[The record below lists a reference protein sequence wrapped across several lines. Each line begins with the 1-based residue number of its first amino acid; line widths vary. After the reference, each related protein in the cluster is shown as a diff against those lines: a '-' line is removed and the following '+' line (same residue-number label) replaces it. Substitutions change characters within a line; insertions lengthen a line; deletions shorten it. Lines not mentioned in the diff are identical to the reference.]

1 MELFILDTGF
11 ETLKIIDKF
20 ESLLWTIR
28 YSSYGD
34 FELYTVVDLE
44 ELPFF
49 KKGYYVWIRETNR
62 YMFIEKIEISSDVED
77 GAHLKVTGRSLESIL
92 NRRINYT
99 ETNYS
104 GNLQAG
110 IKKLLNDNIISPTDY
125 ASYRRISNFIFKDS
139 TDPNIT
145 SLTLETKFERG
156 MNIGEAVQKIC
167 DAEDLGYRITLSE
180 TKQFV
185 FELYKGTDRSYDQFE
200 VPYVIFSPKF
210 DNIINSEYVDTDE
223 DFKNVV
229 FVYSERQEEGV
240 TYTNKRE
247 VYGKH
252 SLVTGLRRR
261 EMYLDFS
268 GSNDENSGTSLTNQ
282 MKQAGKEA
290 LSEYQIQTAFEGQ
303 VDATL
308 MFRFE
313 EDFFMGDVVQIAN
326 EYGIESKSRVTE
338 ILWSQTNQ
346 GLEVYPTFTTV
357 D

>member
-1 MELFILDTGF
+1 MELFILDKNF

-49 KKGYYVWIRETNR
+49 KKDYYVWIRETNR
-62 YMFIEKIEISSDVED
+62 YMFIEKVEISSDVED

-92 NRRINYT
+92 NRRINYA
-99 ETNYS
+99 EVSYS

-110 IKKLLNDNIISPTDY
+110 IRKLLNDNIISPTDF

-139 TDPNIT
+139 SDSNVT

-156 MNIGEAVQKIC
+156 MNIGEAIQKIC
-167 DAEDLGYRITLSE
+167 DSESLGYRITLSD

-185 FELYKGTDRSYDQFE
+185 FELYKGTDRSYDQFD

-210 DNIINSEYVDTDE
+210 DNIINSEYVDTDQ
-223 DFKNVV
+223 DFKNIV
-229 FVYSERQEEGV
+229 FVYSERQDENQ
-240 TYTNKRE
+240 TYVNKRA
-247 VYGKH
+247 VYGKYG
-252 SLVTGLRRR
+252 VVKGLGRR

-268 GSNDENSGTSLTNQ
+268 GSNDEDSGMHITSQ
-282 MKQAGKEA
+282 MRQAGKEA
-290 LSEYQIQTAFEGQ
+290 LSEYQTQTAFEGQ
-303 VDATL
+303 VDTTS

-326 EYGIESKSRVTE
+326 EYGIEAKSRVTE

-346 GLEVYPTFTTV
+346 GLEVYPTFTMV